1 MAGHRGRIHP
11 GRAAWHKNYFTSAI
25 GEVVFA
31 KLLHR
36 QTKGAKEPD
45 RPGRL
50 TTRERELV
58 QMLCEGLSNKAA
70 AAKLGI
76 SVKTIETHRR
86 QLMEKLN
93 IYSVAELTRYAV
105 RGGLVAP

>member
-70 AAKLGI
+70 AKLGI
-76 SVKTIETHRR
+76 SVKTIETHRATV
-86 QLMEKLN
+86 MKKLG
-93 IYSVAELTRYAV
+93 LKTFRDMV
-105 RGGLVAP
+105 RHAIRNKIIEA